1 MTGAMGG
8 DNAVPFHVPA
18 RFMAVGAL
26 SLAAFWTGLVLRPEL
41 LLAHPAVPGVLA
53 IVHVFTLGFG
63 ASVLIGALHQLVPV
77 LLITRLWAPGWGAA
91 TWATSSAGSLA
102 IVVGFALGSRP
113 AWLATGGTLVLI
125 GATILLVNL
134 VATVRS
140 ARRVDAVAGAVLASA
155 VALWGTVALGAAI
168 ALGRLVPSV
177 ALALGPVR
185 PLHLTLGLI
194 GAFALAIAGA
204 GHKLLSMFV
213 LSHGASNRPL
223 RWVSGAVGAAVL
235 LAAIGAWAPASWRA
249 TSFAGAGTTDWLA
262 RGVTVALGV
271 ALAALIIDVRAI
283 LARRVRRRTDVGVTT
298 FLLGTALFVP
308 AWTLLAFGRPADAV
322 ALLLTGSL
330 ALAIGGMMLKIVGFL
345 VWQHR
350 YAGLVG
356 RDPTRASTIPMLAD
370 MIVPTLGWVT
380 AGCLLG
386 ASLLVTGVRLAHGD
400 PAAVPEPQLLSLAR
414 LAATVG
420 SIGGWSLVAHLTWIV
435 AGRHRSRSAHTRVGG
450 PLAPAANSNAKGH
463 RA

>member
-8 DNAVPFHVPA
+8 DNAVPFSVPA
-18 RFMAVGAL
+18 RFMTVGAL
-26 SLAAFWTGLVLRPEL
+26 SLAAFWTGLALRPEL

-77 LLITRLWAPGWGAA
+77 LLITRLCAPGWGAA

-102 IVVGFALGSRP
+102 IVIGFATGSRP
-113 AWLATGGTLVLI
+113 AWLAIGGTLVLI

-134 VATVRS
+134 VATVRT

-155 VALWGTVALGAAI
+155 AALWGTVALGAAI
-168 ALGRLVPSV
+168 ALGRIVPWV
-177 ALALGPVR
+177 AMALGPVR

-194 GAFALAIAGA
+194 GAFVLAIAGA

-213 LSHGASNRPL
+213 LSHGASDRPL

-235 LAAIGAWAPASWRA
+235 LAAIGAWTPGSWRA
-249 TSFAGAGTTDWLA
+249 TSFAGAGGTDWLA

-283 LARRVRRRTDVGVTT
+283 LTRRMRKRTDVGVTT
-298 FLLGTALFVP
+298 FLIGVLMFVP
-308 AWTLLAFGRPADAV
+308 AWTLLAFGRPADAI
-322 ALLLTGSL
+322 ALLLTGGL
-330 ALAIGGMMLKIVGFL
+330 ALAIGGMMVKIVGFL
-345 VWQHR
+345 AWQHR
-350 YAGLVG
+350 YAPLVG
-356 RDPTRASTIPMLAD
+356 RDPSRTTTIPMLAD
-370 MIVPTLGWVT
+370 MTVPALGWIT
-380 AGCLLG
+380 AGCLLA
-386 ASLLVTGVRLAHGD
+386 ASLLLAGVRLAHGD
-400 PAAVPEPQLLSLAR
+400 AAAPPPPELLGLAR

-420 SIGGWSLVAHLTWIV
+420 SIGGWSLVAHLAWIV
-435 AGRHRSRSAHTRVGG
+435 AGRHRPRTAQTRADDLVT
-450 PLAPAANSNAKGH
+450 PAAPPGWKGH